1 MDYYKDL
8 HELCETLS
16 EEIADANEKIRSGGG
31 KISAGDLEYIDK
43 LTHALKSIK
52 TTMAM
57 MESEGSY
64 DGMYDGGASGRYMN
78 GRQGSYNR
86 GSYARGRDRM
96 GRYISRDGD
105 FASQV
110 RELMEQ
116 APDDRTRMEL
126 QKVVD
131 KMERM

>member
-64 DGMYDGGASGRYMN
+64 DGMYDGGASGRYMG
-78 GRQGSYNR
+78 GRSYNR